1 MRVRLFVLRLVICWV
16 IFIGP
21 RRTPQ
26 RRIELQPAY

>member
-26 RRIELQPAY
+26 RTIELRPAY